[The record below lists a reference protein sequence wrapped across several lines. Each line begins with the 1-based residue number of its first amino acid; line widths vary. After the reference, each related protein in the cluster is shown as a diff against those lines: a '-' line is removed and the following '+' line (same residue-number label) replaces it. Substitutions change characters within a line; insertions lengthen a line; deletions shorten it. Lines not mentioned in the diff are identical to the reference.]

1 MADLET
7 QIAQAL
13 VHLEYLREDVT
24 ETKTLV
30 KAQNGR
36 VRALENHVTEMK
48 AAAKASGRN
57 HGASWGAGAGAV
69 IAGALTALWHT
80 FSGAK

>member
-1 MADLET
+1 MPDLET

-24 ETKTLV
+24 EIKADV

-36 VRALENHVTEMK
+36 VRKLET
-48 AAAKASGRN
+48 GQRN
-57 HGASWGAGAGAV
+57 SSASWGAGAGA
-69 IAGALTALWHT
+69 ALGGALTVIWHW